1 MTRDKKTGHFVGETH
16 DHQGHYQSNVT
27 PITPGTQPTTPED
40 DAVAKL
46 KDLTREAIAV
56 RSAMDFC
63 VKYISVER
71 LIAENMPLEATI
83 AYAARHQCTMMD
95 AREYVSRVLAERQ
108 TNGVCLTP
116 DKGVN
121 HE

>member
-1 MTRDKKTGHFVGETH
+1 M
-16 DHQGHYQSNVT
+16 T
-27 PITPGTQPTTPED
+27 PITPDTQPFHAED
-40 DAVAKL
+40 EAVAKL
-46 KDLTREAIAV
+46 KDLTREAIEV
-56 RSAMDFC
+56 RAAMDFC

-71 LIAENMPLEATI
+71 LIAERLPLEATI

-95 AREYVSRVLAERQ
+95 AREYVSRVLAEGVGK
-108 TNGVCLTP
+108 GVCLVP

>member
-1 MTRDKKTGHFVGETH
+1 MTRDKKTGHYVG
-16 DHQGHYQSNVT
+16 SNVT
-27 PITPGTQPTTPED
+27 YITEGSQMLDAIHTAED

-108 TNGVCLTP
+108 TSGVCLTP